1 MIKDE
6 AWKKEKEAIVASYAE
21 KNREIEPGGTV
32 FCGSSLTER
41 FPVEEWTGGKVVNR
55 GVGGY
60 TIAEYA
66 RVIDICCTDLRP
78 SKVFI
83 SIGSND
89 LNDETSDTKR
99 LISDYRKLLSD
110 IMDAVPGVRLYVMAY
125 YPVND
130 DTDDEFMKEEL
141 KYRTNEVIDRAN
153 AMIRAM
159 CDDIGAVYID
169 VNSPLKDKN
178 SKLVKKYSVD
188 GVHIDEKGYKIVFE
202 VLKKHI
208 EK

>member
-6 AWKKEKEAIVASYAE
+6 AWRKEKEAIVASYAE
-21 KNREIEPGGTV
+21 KNRVIEPGRTV

-41 FPVEEWTGGKVVNR
+41 FPIEEWTDGRIINR

-60 TIAEYA
+60 TIEEYSE
-66 RVIDICCTDLRP
+66 VIDICCTDLRP

-83 SIGSND
+83 NIGSND
-89 LNDETSDTKR
+89 LNDETSDPVG
-99 LISDYRKLLSD
+99 LIERYRSLLMR
-110 IMDAVPGVRLYVMAY
+110 IMAEVPGVRIYVMAY

-141 KYRTNEVIDRAN
+141 QYRTNDVIDVAN
-153 AMIRAM
+153 SMIREM
-159 CDDIGAVYID
+159 CDDLAVSYID

-178 SKLVKKYSVD
+178 SKLVKKFSVD
-188 GVHIDEKGYKIVFE
+188 GVHINENGYKLVFKI
-202 VLKKHI
+202 L
-208 EK
+208 EKYIDE